1 MKLTQLKCPACNAT
15 LRVLKENSSIAVC
28 DYCGLQYLIETDSG
42 GVQWVHPQGQSTK
55 NPQKETKKES
65 PLQQENSSKDSIG
78 KKIVSG
84 VIFLIAILISFSS
97 LIKPKVKKDF
107 KEQVVENNSVT
118 MIVKTEMVI
127 NGIFAD
133 MAEEVFHKSR
143 EKITEEELKQFQWI
157 TLTTTKDNV
166 KVGYSFENPY
176 EKKDAKLSYLEFVRS
191 EVVLDYSVL
200 PNFSG
205 LKKLELDGTLPKG
218 ALKGLSLIGLSCKV
232 DNLQELANS
241 FDAPEQLKELTISY
255 GIETLSGLQK
265 FSGLQTLNLAN
276 GRNLTELKELASL
289 PKLQSLT
296 ILSCDKITD
305 YSMIAILSD
314 LTELRIGADSL
325 KSINFINSLQ
335 KLKNL
340 SIIEADLLNVD
351 ELKKL
356 KNLNSLTLED
366 ISNLQN
372 LEGIEGLTNL
382 IELSLEV
389 PYACSQPN
397 LNQLISLK
405 KLTISGMKKS
415 SFLRSFTQLEELNIS
430 SCEIGSSADF
440 AELTSLT
447 SLKMRNLY
455 GNIDKFSFLNKLS
468 ALENLELR
476 GNFNYEDITTVFLIP
491 TVKTLRLNG
500 IEGALDLSKLKENPS
515 LTSLYLDGAT
525 FYENVKIGYDGPFT
539 MVDYDTIIL
548 AKHLDILSYFPNLEI
563 LTLAEN
569 KLADLNALSSLTKL
583 QKLDI
588 QNNYITDLSPL
599 ASLNELKEINCIGN
613 SIDNYRVLKDS
624 VIIFK

>member
-28 DYCGLQYLIETDSG
+28 DYCGLQYLIETDAG
-42 GVQWVHPQGQSTK
+42 GIQWVHPQGQPTK
-55 NPQKETKKES
+55 KTQKEA
-65 PLQQENSSKDSIG
+65 PQQQENSNKDSIG

-107 KEQVVENNSVT
+107 KEQVEQGAKSNSVT
-118 MIVKTEMVI
+118 MIVKTETVI

-157 TLTTTKDNV
+157 TLTTTKDIV

-176 EKKDAKLSYLEFVRS
+176 EKQDAKLNYLEFARS

-200 PNFSG
+200 TNFSG

-218 ALKGLSLIGLSCKV
+218 ALKGLSLIGLSCKA
-232 DNLQELANS
+232 DNLQELAES
-241 FDAPEQLKELTISY
+241 LDTPEQLRELAISY
-255 GIETLSGLQK
+255 GIETLAGLQK
-265 FSGLQTLNLAN
+265 FSGLQILNLAN

-314 LTELRIGADSL
+314 LTELKIGADSL
-325 KSINFINSLQ
+325 RSINFISSLQ

-340 SIIEADLLNVD
+340 SIVEADLLNVD

-356 KNLNSLTLED
+356 KNLTSLTLED
-366 ISNLQN
+366 ISNLQD
-372 LEGIEGLTNL
+372 LKGIESLTNL
-382 IELSLEV
+382 TELSLEV
-389 PYACSQPN
+389 PYACSEPN
-397 LNQLISLK
+397 LTQLTSLK

-415 SFLRSFTQLEELNIS
+415 SFLRSLTQLEELNLS
-430 SCEIGSSADF
+430 SCEVESATDF
-440 AELTSLT
+440 AGLTSLT

-455 GNIDKFSFLNKLS
+455 GNINKFSFLNKLS
-468 ALENLELR
+468 ALEILELR

-491 TVKTLRLNG
+491 TIKTLRLNG

-515 LTSLYLDGAT
+515 LISLYLDGAT
-525 FYENVKIGYDGPFT
+525 FYENVKIAYDGPFT

-563 LTLAEN
+563 LTLEDN

-588 QNNYITDLSPL
+588 QNNYITDLTPL

>member
-1 MKLTQLKCPACNAT
+1 
-15 LRVLKENSSIAVC
+15 
-28 DYCGLQYLIETDSG
+28 
-42 GVQWVHPQGQSTK
+42 
-55 NPQKETKKES
+55 
-65 PLQQENSSKDSIG
+65 
-78 KKIVSG
+78 
-84 VIFLIAILISFSS
+84 
-97 LIKPKVKKDF
+97 
-107 KEQVVENNSVT
+107 
-118 MIVKTEMVI
+118 
-127 NGIFAD
+127 
-133 MAEEVFHKSR
+133 
-143 EKITEEELKQFQWI
+143 
-157 TLTTTKDNV
+157 
-166 KVGYSFENPY
+166 
-176 EKKDAKLSYLEFVRS
+176 
-191 EVVLDYSVL
+191 
-200 PNFSG
+200 
-205 LKKLELDGTLPKG
+205 
-218 ALKGLSLIGLSCKV
+218 
-232 DNLQELANS
+232 
-241 FDAPEQLKELTISY
+241 
-255 GIETLSGLQK
+255 
-265 FSGLQTLNLAN
+265 
-276 GRNLTELKELASL
+276 
-289 PKLQSLT
+289 
-296 ILSCDKITD
+296 
-305 YSMIAILSD
+305 MIAILSD
-314 LTELRIGADSL
+314 LTELKIGADSL

-397 LNQLISLK
+397 LNQLTSLK

-415 SFLRSFTQLEELNIS
+415 SFLCSFTQLEELNIS

>member
-255 GIETLSGLQK
+255 GIEM
-265 FSGLQTLNLAN
+265 
-276 GRNLTELKELASL
+276 ASL

-314 LTELRIGADSL
+314 LTELKIGADSL

-397 LNQLISLK
+397 LNQLTSLK

-415 SFLRSFTQLEELNIS
+415 SFLCSFTQLEELNIS